1 MSRADSKE
9 AFVPLPEGRRIPV
22 ATDVDPEVAGLV
34 AFHRGRAAG
43 HRRAF
48 LDAMDLLQG
57 AAARAAD
64 AEAELAELRAE
75 ASALRQRLQNASQG
89 HRQLQQLQRQL
100 GDSEA
105 ERTQHKAKVQQL
117 LGEQQAARDDL
128 AALHCSL
135 DQAGAPQAEGPQ
147 LLTLVRRVD
156 WLAQRLRETE
166 RTRDELRRELPTAFG
181 ASYPVG
187 IRFVHAIK
195 DIAAGHCLSGWAKD
209 ADDLRNVLGTAF
221 GSATGKG
228 LHLYATG
235 EELAGLRRDMEAA
248 ELARAEAERE
258 RDQAIARAEGAEN
271 ELREIKRQPG
281 DADQETNSTAG
292 PGPGVCR

>member
-1 MSRADSKE
+1 MSRADEK
-9 AFVPLPEGRRIPV
+9 
-22 ATDVDPEVAGLV
+22 TDVDPEVAGLV

-48 LDAMDLLQG
+48 LDSMDLLQG

-75 ASALRQRLQNASQG
+75 VSALRQRLQNDSQG
-89 HRQLQQLQRQL
+89 HRVQLQHLQRQL

-117 LGEQQAARDDL
+117 LDEQQAARDDL

-135 DQAGAPQAEGPQ
+135 DQAGAPQADGPQ

-156 WLAQRLRETE
+156 WLAQKLREVE
-166 RTRDELRRELPTAFG
+166 GQRRDLARELPTSFA
-181 ASYPVG
+181 ASPPFEA
-187 IRFVHAIK
+187 RFLFAIK
-195 DIAAGHCLSGWAKD
+195 NLAHGNSLSGWAKD
-209 ADDLRNVLGTAF
+209 ADDLRNMLGTTF
-221 GSATGKG
+221 LDATGKAL
-228 LHLYATG
+228 LHYTTG
-235 EELAGLRRDMEAA
+235 EELALLRRDKEAA
-248 ELARAEAERE
+248 ELARVEAERE
-258 RDQAIARAEGAEN
+258 RDEAVTRAEGAEA
-271 ELREIKRQPG
+271 ELREIKRTPG